1 VIGMVSPLSVA
12 LSLSRL
18 HAGELRHRMAAVDLV
33 AFVLLGFRL
42 LLGEGEHVHDA
53 LARHEANAGV
63 VGDDEIAG
71 LHTNAADDDGAIDL
85 HRFEP
90 PLASD
95 RRAFGGPDRIAELA
109 RLTDVAHAAVDDRA
123 GFALALADHGADA
136 AHVGHARRALD
147 DEDVA
152 RLREVMALDLGHA
165 IVLAAGS
172 DHRIVLP
179 RHVAQGQ

>member
-1 VIGMVSPLSVA
+1 MTNSGSGEITSPGLMLGRPTAFASSFSAIVIGMMSPLSVA

-18 HAGELRHRMAAVDLV
+18 HAGELRHRMARVDLV

-42 LLGEGEHVHDA
+42 LLGEGEHLHDA

-90 PLASD
+90 PLAGD

-109 RLTDVAHAAVDDRA
+109 
-123 GFALALADHGADA
+123 
-136 AHVGHARRALD
+136 
-147 DEDVA
+147 
-152 RLREVMALDLGHA
+152 
-165 IVLAAGS
+165 
-172 DHRIVLP
+172 
-179 RHVAQGQ
+179 